1 MGALKCQTHHIQ
13 TVSKNVKRT
22 LTIKTKIMR
31 KHSLRFLTLTLIGIL
46 IYSCQNEFETEP
58 IVPVQQVKPENVT
71 KLGKKLENPFSVTNM
86 QRALD
91 TILKE
96 VKKSKSYQAK
106 SFQKSAEQIEIKET
120 DLYVRFLPKD
130 SLELNIIEKDTALV
144 LYDYPLDYEIE
155 EEGEYY
161 HDPEIPEDQ
170 IYWRYAVVKPD
181 YQFHEVKH
189 EILSDLF
196 IPENSEGYREED
208 ENVQGKTAYSKTS
221 SLSSL
226 ETVSLYLTNN
236 LSEQEKMAIEKEKKN
251 NLQAK
256 RVCVWFICWNVPDS
270 WNPSGT
276 IKLWDDRLSNYYPM
290 QGVKVRARRWFTT
303 KTGITNSNGY
313 FRTGSFRR
321 PANYSI
327 NWERHH
333 FSVKWSWWLFWSGTA
348 KYNGPKQKS
357 AWNLNIKGGTQQYY
371 ATVFQA
377 AHDYYYRYN
386 YGLRSPSSSGGFW
399 RLRIRAR
406 KVNGRSSHAEAR
418 RLYNGAD
425 ISLKAWGDP
434 SDLVY
439 GTTIHE
445 LAHASHKNI
454 DRGAY
459 ADLTWKGWISPCAP
473 SAESCD
479 HPGPTGADARRVME
493 TWATT
498 VEIVLTNLRYKSYLG
513 NSSFVYY
520 YQNRQ
525 RLGTIYQPYY
535 TSAGYDLIDN
545 FNQRTYGSAYPQ
557 DRVSGYSIKQIENSL
572 RNTNSWN
579 EWKEH
584 IKQQNPSNPT
594 NKYIDEL
601 FNNW

>member
-1 MGALKCQTHHIQ
+1 MKKQ
-13 TVSKNVKRT
+13 
-22 LTIKTKIMR
+22 
-31 KHSLRFLTLTLIGIL
+31 SLRFLTLTLIGIL
-46 IYSCQNEFETEP
+46 IYSCQKDDDFIKEDISSIQEP
-58 IVPVQQVKPENVT
+58 RSENVT
-71 KLGKKLENPFSVTNM
+71 KLGKKLENPFSVANM

-106 SFQKSAEQIEIKET
+106 SFQKSAEQIEIKKT

-130 SLELNIIEKDTALV
+130 SLELNIIEKDTTLV
-144 LYDYPLDYEIE
+144 LYDHPLDYEIE
-155 EEGEYY
+155 EQGEYY
-161 HDPEIPEDQ
+161 HDPELPDDQ
-170 IYWRYAVVKPD
+170 ISWRYTVVKPD
-181 YQFHEVKH
+181 YEFPKIQYEV
-189 EILSDLF
+189 LSDLF

-208 ENVQGKTAYSKTS
+208 ENVQGKTAYSKTN

-236 LSEQEKMAIEKEKKN
+236 LSEQEKTAIEEEKNN

-256 RVCVWFICWNVPDS
+256 RICVWFVCWNVPDS

-303 KTGITNSNGY
+303 KTGITDSDGK
-313 FRTGSFRR
+313 FETGSFRR
-321 PANYSI
+321 AANYSI

-386 YGLRSPSSSGGFW
+386 YGLKNPSNSGGFW
-399 RLRIRAR
+399 RMRIRAR
-406 KVNGRSSHAEAR
+406 LKNGRSSYVKAR
-418 RLYNGAD
+418 RIWNGSD

-445 LAHASHKNI
+445 LAHAAHRNVDS
-454 DRGAY
+454 RAY
-459 ADLTWKGWISPCAP
+459 NSLVWKGYTGPCVEQYGSLGISNT
-473 SAESCD
+473 CD
-479 HPGPTGADARRVME
+479 EPYSVGASARRVME

-498 VEIVLTNLRYKSYLG
+498 VEIVLTNLRYKSYLRDYDFEYG
-513 NSSFVYY
+513 LWNSTSTN
-520 YQNRQ
+520 NRQ
-525 RLGTIYQPYY
+525 NFPLESQPYY
-535 TSAGYDLIDN
+535 TSLGYDLIDN
-545 FNQRTYGSAYPQ
+545 VNQRTDITHSFIGTYAQ
-557 DRVSGYSIKQIENSL
+557 DRVFGYTIKQIENSL
-572 RNTNSWN
+572 KNTNS
-579 EWKEH
+579 
-584 IKQQNPSNPT
+584 
-594 NKYIDEL
+594 
-601 FNNW
+601 

>member
-1 MGALKCQTHHIQ
+1 MKEDISSIQ
-13 TVSKNVKRT
+13 
-22 LTIKTKIMR
+22 
-31 KHSLRFLTLTLIGIL
+31 
-46 IYSCQNEFETEP
+46 QP
-58 IVPVQQVKPENVT
+58 KPENIT

-130 SLELNIIEKDTALV
+130 SLELNILEKDSTLV
-144 LYDYPLDYEIE
+144 LFDYPLDYEIE
-155 EEGEYY
+155 HEGEYY

-170 IYWRYAVVKPD
+170 ISWRYTVVKPD
-181 YQFHEVKH
+181 YQFPEIKH

-196 IPENSEGYREED
+196 IPENSEGYYVEED
-208 ENVQGKTAYSKTS
+208 TNLQGKSTYSKTN
-221 SLSSL
+221 SLTSL

-236 LSEQEKMAIEKEKKN
+236 LSEEEKTAIEEEKKK
-251 NLQAK
+251 NLQAR
-256 RVCVWFICWNVPDS
+256 RVCVWFICWNVPDR

-276 IKLWDDRLSNYYPM
+276 IKLWDDRLNRYNPM
-290 QGVKVRARRWFTT
+290 QGVKVRARRWFTV

-327 NWERHH
+327 KWERHH
-333 FSVKWSWWLFWSGTA
+333 FSVKWSWWLFWSTTA
-348 KYNGPKQKS
+348 WYNGPKQKS
-357 AWNLNIKGGTQQYY
+357 PWNLNIKGGTQQYY
-371 ATVFQA
+371 ATIFQA

-386 YGLRSPSSSGGFW
+386 YGLKNPSNSGGFW
-399 RLRIRAR
+399 RMRIRAR
-406 KVNGRSSHAEAR
+406 LKNGTSSYAKVRRIWNGS
-418 RLYNGAD
+418 D
-425 ISLKAWGDP
+425 ISLQAYGKD
-434 SDLVY
+434 SDNVY

-445 LAHASHKNI
+445 LAHAAHRNVDS
-454 DRGAY
+454 RAY
-459 ADLTWKGWISPCAP
+459 NSLVWKGYTGPCIEQYGTLTISKT
-473 SAESCD
+473 CD
-479 HPGPTGADARRVME
+479 TPYSVGASARRVME

-498 VEIVLTNLRYKSYLG
+498 VEIVLTNLRYKSYLRNYNYSYPWSLQG
-513 NSSFVYY
+513 VK
-520 YQNRQ
+520 
-525 RLGTIYQPYY
+525 IEDQPFY

-545 FNQRTYGSAYPQ
+545 FNQRSTYGSLYPQ
-557 DRVSGYSIKQIENSL
+557 DRVYGYNIKQIENSL
-572 RNTNSWN
+572 KNTNSWG
-579 EWKEH
+579 EWKQN
-584 IKQQNPSNPT
+584 IKKQNQSNST